1 MDRAKQQQA
10 LLLLP
15 VCLALTFSLTAVVSS
30 HWCEGTRRVVKPLCQ
45 DQPGGQHC
53 IHFKR
58 DNSSNGRMDNNSQ
71 AVLYIWELG
80 DDKFIQRGFHVGL
93 WQSCEES
100 LNGEDEK
107 CRSFRSVVPAE
118 EQGVLWLSIGGEVL
132 DIVLILTSAILLGS
146 RVSCRSPGFHWLRVD
161 ALVAIFMVLAGL
173 LGMVAHMMYTT
184 IFQITVNLG
193 PEDWKPQTWDYGWSY
208 CLAWGSFALCLAV
221 SVSAMSR
228 FTAAR
233 LEFTEKQQAQ
243 NGSRHSQHSFL
254 EPEAS
259 ESIWKT
265 GAAPCP
271 AEQAFRNVSGHLP
284 PGAPGKVS
292 IC

>member
-1 MDRAKQQQA
+1 MAGWATTARLSCTFGSWGTTSSFSVGSMWGSGSPARRASAVKLPQA
-10 LLLLP
+10 SP
-15 VCLALTFSLTAVVSS
+15 EAEQMPALCFLNSL
-30 HWCEGTRRVVKPLCQ
+30 Q
-45 DQPGGQHC
+45 
-53 IHFKR
+53 
-58 DNSSNGRMDNNSQ
+58 N
-71 AVLYIWELG
+71 Y
-80 DDKFIQRGFHVGL
+80 
-93 WQSCEES
+93 
-100 LNGEDEK
+100 EK
-107 CRSFRSVVPAE
+107 CRSFQSVVPAE

-132 DIVLILTSAILLGS
+132 DIVLILASAILLGS
-146 RVSCRSPGFHWLRVD
+146 RVSCCSLGFDWLRVD

-221 SVSAMSR
+221 SVAAMSR

-233 LEFTEKQQAQ
+233 LEFTEQQWAQ
-243 NGSRHSQHSFL
+243 NGSQPSQHSL
-254 EPEAS
+254 PEPEAS

-265 GAAPCP
+265 GAAPRL
-271 AEQAFRNVSGHLP
+271 AGHAFRNVSGHLP
-284 PGAPGKVS
+284 PGATGKVS